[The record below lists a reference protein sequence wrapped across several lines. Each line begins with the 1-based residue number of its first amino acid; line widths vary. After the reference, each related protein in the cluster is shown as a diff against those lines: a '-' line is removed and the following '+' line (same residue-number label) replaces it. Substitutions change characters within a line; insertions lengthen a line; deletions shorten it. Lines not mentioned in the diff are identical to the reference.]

1 MKYIFWLEIKSLNKP
16 LWFVVITISIA
27 IYILLFISKYVGLPF
42 LNYLPILLIVTVP
55 LFIQSDR
62 FRRIDKSKGLI
73 DYFLVI
79 SSARAILLIR
89 GLTGGLIGTIILLLS
104 LPAIIIIGGWSYLL
118 FAIAAVVWTT
128 AYILVEGYSIWY
140 RSDKFSSIFTVAI
153 MFGVII
159 AINFPQLDFLVFT
172 VLFISFVISGILSL
186 FYAEK
191 DKEKI
196 LS

>member
-172 VLFISFVISGILSL
+172 VLFISFVISGILAL

>member
-16 LWFVVITISIA
+16 LWFVVISISII
-27 IYILLFISKYVGLPF
+27 IYILLVISKYIGLSF

-55 LFIQSDR
+55 LFIQSDK

-79 SSARAILLIR
+79 SNARTILLIR

-104 LPAIIIIGGWSYLL
+104 LPAIIIIGGWSYILC
-118 FAIAAVVWTT
+118 AIAAIVWTI
-128 AYILVEGYSIWY
+128 ACILVEGYCIWY
-140 RSDKFSSIFTVAI
+140 RYDKLSSIFTIAI

-159 AINFPQLDFLVFT
+159 AINFPKFDLLVFT
-172 VLFISFVISGILSL
+172 ILFISFVISGILAL

>member
-140 RSDKFSSIFTVAI
+140 RSDKFSSIFTIAI

-159 AINFPQLDFLVFT
+159 AINVPQLDFLVFT
-172 VLFISFVISGILSL
+172 VLFISFVISGILAL

>member
-140 RSDKFSSIFTVAI
+140 RSDKFSSIFTIAI

-159 AINFPQLDFLVFT
+159 AINVPQLDFLVFT

>member
-1 MKYIFWLEIKSLNKP
+1 MKYIFWLEIKSLNKT
-16 LWFVVITISIA
+16 LWFVVITISIV
-27 IYILLFISKYVGLPF
+27 IYILLFISKYIGLSF

-140 RSDKFSSIFTVAI
+140 RSDKFSSIFTIAI

-159 AINFPQLDFLVFT
+159 AINVPQLDFLVFT